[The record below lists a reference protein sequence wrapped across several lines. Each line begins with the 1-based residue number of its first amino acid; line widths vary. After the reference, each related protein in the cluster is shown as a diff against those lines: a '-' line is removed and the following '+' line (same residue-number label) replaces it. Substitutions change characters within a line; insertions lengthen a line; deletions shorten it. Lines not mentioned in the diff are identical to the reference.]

1 VARPWVEIVSNNV
14 LKNYEDLN
22 NNNNENE
29 KPHHGEE
36 SATFQRLGM
45 KSSKVG
51 NPDLEVSHLET
62 RPLSPVHLKENIRL
76 NQENFDEDDSKRMS
90 MRKRL
95 GSMKKILSPA
105 SAEVLARRDT
115 VRSKNRM
122 SRRTLQFLSPEN
134 EFSKLSEIAEPGIV
148 DESRLSVPRQFR
160 RSVQDRTENS
170 RYSARRRSSKEQ
182 EFEGMT
188 SQSENERS
196 ANRRKDSVIKSNR
209 FIRRSN
215 FSAQEPNREA
225 NDQANNRNMY
235 VTSFDNPA
243 YESVSDISQSRV
255 NPQAD
260 RESVIS
266 PPRRRSVISPR
277 EQPQSA
283 IKLSVITTTT

>member
-14 LKNYEDLN
+14 LKNDEDIHI
-22 NNNNENE
+22 NNNERE
-29 KPHHGEE
+29 KPLHGEE
-36 SATFQRLGM
+36 SATFLRLGM

-51 NPDLEVSHLET
+51 KPDLEVSHLET
-62 RPLSPVHLKENIRL
+62 RPLSPVHLIENIQS
-76 NQENFDEDDSKRMS
+76 NQEDLDEDDNKRMG

-122 SRRTLQFLSPEN
+122 SRRTLQFMSPEN
-134 EFSKLSEIAEPGIV
+134 EFSKLSEIAEPGMV
-148 DESRLSVPRQFR
+148 DESRLSVPRQVR
-160 RSVQDRTENS
+160 RSVQDRMENS

-182 EFEGMT
+182 EVEGMT

-196 ANRRKDSVIKSNR
+196 ASRRKDSVIKSNR
-209 FIRRSN
+209 FVRRTN
-215 FSAQEPNREA
+215 FNAQEPNR
-225 NDQANNRNMY
+225 DQANNRNMN

-243 YESVSDISQSRV
+243 YESVSDISRSRV
-255 NPQAD
+255 NPQSD

-277 EQPQSA
+277 EQPQG
-283 IKLSVITTTT
+283 